1 MKQKKKKKRKQLMYI
16 WGNIETRT
24 SVEHMIDF
32 VCAKTI

>member
-1 MKQKKKKKRKQLMYI
+1 MYI

-32 VCAKTI
+32 VCAKTIWNKKH